1 MSWNPMGQKF
11 DPERAGAAGAATRS
25 PTTQPPHRHSRL
37 RQAHCPNPACDWC
50 QPCVARRE
58 AAIAAGRQDLLE
70 PVAPVP
76 PETACEQTRE
86 IPAVRDEIPPDQMT

>member
-1 MSWNPMGQKF
+1 M
-11 DPERAGAAGAATRS
+11 AGLRRCRWCRHPLTDNAAPAGSDA
-25 PTTQPPHRHSRL
+25 RL
-37 RQAHCPNPACDWC
+37 RQSHCPNPACDWC
-50 QPCVARRE
+50 IPCVARRE
-58 AAIAAGRQDLLE
+58 AAIAAGRHDLLE

>member
-1 MSWNPMGQKF
+1 MPGLRRCRWCQHPLGPASTPAPSGRL
-11 DPERAGAAGAATRS
+11 RAG
-25 PTTQPPHRHSRL
+25 
-37 RQAHCPNPACDWC
+37 HCDQPACDWC
-50 QPCVARRE
+50 QPCVARRS

-70 PVAPVP
+70 AVAPVP